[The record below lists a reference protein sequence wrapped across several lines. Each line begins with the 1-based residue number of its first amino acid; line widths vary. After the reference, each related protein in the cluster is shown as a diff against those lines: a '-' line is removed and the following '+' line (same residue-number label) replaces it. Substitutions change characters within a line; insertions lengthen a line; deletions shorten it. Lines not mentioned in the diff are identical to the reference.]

1 LLAEANVQR
10 TKAWEAVLLLGD
22 ESTVIAARAW
32 QNAVY
37 VEQDL
42 CSNDSIDEME
52 WESAVDTV
60 NQARDRFYVA
70 ARESLGVHG
79 GSVEQS
85 NFLQARAQAVLS
97 GFGDSAESKD
107 KLSDRK

>member
-1 LLAEANVQR
+1 MA
-10 TKAWEAVLLLGD
+10 
-22 ESTVIAARAW
+22 
-32 QNAVY
+32 NAVY

-70 ARESLGVHG
+70 ARESLGG
-79 GSVEQS
+79 AWWFCGAIQLPSGPGTGSSTRTWRLRGIEGQIE
-85 NFLQARAQAVLS
+85 R
-97 GFGDSAESKD
+97 
-107 KLSDRK
+107 